1 MEIKKVVVIGSGT
14 MGSGIAAHL
23 CNANI
28 PVTLLDLK
36 TDISE
41 KARDNIQR
49 SKPPLLLD
57 KSKINNIKVG
67 NIFENFSEVKEADW
81 VVEAVVERIDVK
93 HDIYEKIFKERK
105 KGAIVSSNTSSIPIK
120 VLSQNLTEGEKKDFC
135 ITHFFNPVRYM
146 ALLEIVKNENN
157 DLEKINALKKFC
169 EIELGKGAIV
179 CNDTPGFL
187 GNRVGVYAMQI
198 AMTEAFKMK
207 LSIEEADAIF
217 GRPMGIP
224 KTGIF
229 GLYDLIGIDLMA
241 DVLKSFIKELP
252 KTDNFHEVAKE
263 IPLVKKLIETGYT
276 GRKGKGGFYRI
287 NKTDGKKV
295 MEALNLETGEY
306 HASKKINIK
315 SGKVDLVALINRDDK
330 YGKYAWSVI
339 SKIIKYASSLIP
351 GITKEFNDIDE
362 AMRLGFNWSKGPF
375 EMLEEIGVDNFFNK
389 VDEYG
394 NIDFLEN
401 LAKSKNEKFY
411 GERQKYTD
419 IETLGKVKKKATSI
433 DGNDSAKIY
442 RFKDYNIVEF
452 TTKANALDYDSMD
465 ALNKA
470 TDKPLIIINES
481 MQFSAGVNLSY
492 TMNYADKRDFKS
504 IEKFIKYF
512 QETCKQLKYSDHP
525 VISAPSGLTLGGG
538 FEVMVQSNFVASHT
552 NIVVGLVETIVGL
565 VPAGGGC
572 KEMLARWLETEE
584 AKKDPH
590 YAPLRV
596 FDIIGNAKTAT
607 SPVEAEPLKYLRAK
621 DKKIMN
627 RNSLLEVSK
636 KIIEEN
642 RDFKTPS
649 ENSFN
654 LPGKAVK
661 DEMIKTLEKLY
672 DDKIILDHGMEVGK
686 ELANVLSGGD
696 TTIDK
701 TLSEDD
707 MFKLELDSFMRLI
720 ETKKTQER
728 IKHTLATG
736 KPLVNYYFLLFFIFY
751 FFITKFFNYLLFFSY
766 LLQIKFSF
774 PFFYSFIFFYN
785 SFFFCNSSFNYFLF
799 F

>member
-23 CNANI
+23 CNANV

-36 TDISE
+36 TEISE
-41 KARDNIQR
+41 QARERIHK

-67 NIFENFSEVKEADW
+67 NIYDNFTEVAEADW
-81 VVEAVVERIDVK
+81 VVEAVVERINIK
-93 HDIYEKIFKERK
+93 HDIYKKIFKVRK

-120 VLSQNLTEGEKKDFC
+120 VLSQNLTEDEKKDFC

-146 ALLEIVKNENN
+146 GLLEIVKSENN
-157 DLEKINALKKFC
+157 DLDKINSLKKFC
-169 EIELGKGAIV
+169 ETELGKGAII

-187 GNRVGVYAMQI
+187 GNRIGVFAMQI

-207 LSIEEADAIF
+207 LSVEEADAIF

-229 GLYDLIGIDLMA
+229 GLYDLIGIDLMS

-252 KTDNFHEVAKE
+252 ETDKFHEVAKE
-263 IPLVKKLIETGYT
+263 IPLVKRLIETGYT
-276 GRKGKGGFYRI
+276 GRKGKGGFYRV
-287 NKTDGKKV
+287 NKVDGKKI
-295 MEALNLETGEY
+295 MEVLNLETGDY
-306 HASKKINIK
+306 FPSKKINIK
-315 SGKVDLVALINRDDK
+315 TEKVDLKILINQDDK

-339 SKIIKYASSLIP
+339 SKIIKYASSLVP

-362 AMRLGFNWSKGPF
+362 AMRLGFNWTKGPF
-375 EMLEEIGVDNFFNK
+375 EMLEEIGVDNFFSK
-389 VDEYG
+389 IEEYKD
-394 NIDFLEN
+394 NNFLEN
-401 LAKSKNEKFY
+401 LAQSKNEEFY

-419 IETLGKVKKKATSI
+419 IHTLGKAKKTAMSV
-433 DGNDSAKIY
+433 DGNNSAQIY

-465 ALNKA
+465 ALKKA
-470 TDKPLIIINES
+470 TNKPLIIINES

-492 TMNYADKRDFKS
+492 TMEFADKGDFKS
-504 IEKFIKYF
+504 IEKFIRYF
-512 QETCKQLKYSDHP
+512 QETCKHLKYSDYP

-565 VPAGGGC
+565 IPAGGGC
-572 KEMLARWLETEE
+572 KEMLARWLDTEE
-584 AKKDPH
+584 AKLDPH
-590 YAPLRV
+590 YASLKV
-596 FDIIGNAKTAT
+596 FDIIGYGKTAT
-607 SPVEAEPLKYLRAK
+607 SPVEAIPMKYLK
-621 DKKIMN
+621 PEDKKIMN

-636 KIIEEN
+636 KILKDN
-642 RDFKTPS
+642 RDFKAPAETK
-649 ENSFN
+649 FN
-654 LPGKAVK
+654 LAGHIVK
-661 DEMIKTLEKLY
+661 EKMIKVLDKLY
-672 DDKIILDHGMEVGK
+672 NDKVILDHGMKVGK

-701 TLSEDD
+701 TLSEEDL
-707 MFKLELDSFMRLI
+707 FKLELDSFMRLI
-720 ETKKTQER
+720 KTKETQDR

-736 KPLVNYYFLLFFIFY
+736 KPLIN
-751 FFITKFFNYLLFFSY
+751 
-766 LLQIKFSF
+766 
-774 PFFYSFIFFYN
+774 
-785 SFFFCNSSFNYFLF
+785 
-799 F
+799 

>member
-1 MEIKKVVVIGSGT
+1 MKIKNVVVIGSGT

-36 TDISE
+36 TEISE
-41 KARDNIQR
+41 KARERIHKSR
-49 SKPPLLLD
+49 PPLLID

-67 NIFENFSEVKEADW
+67 NISDNFDVVNDADW
-81 VVEAVVERIDVK
+81 IVEAVVERIDVK
-93 HDIYEKIFKERK
+93 HQIYEKIFKSRK
-105 KGAIVSSNTSSIPIK
+105 DGAIVSSNTSSIPIK
-120 VLSQNLTEGEKKDFC
+120 VLSEHLTDSEKKDFC

-146 ALLEIVKNENN
+146 GLLEIVKNENN
-157 DLEKINALKKFC
+157 DLNKINQLKEFC

-207 LSIEEADAIF
+207 LSVEEADAIF

-224 KTGIF
+224 KTGVF

-252 KTDNFHEVAKE
+252 ETDEFHEVAKE

-276 GRKGKGGFYRI
+276 GRKGKGGFYRV
-287 NKTDGKKV
+287 NKTGETKV
-295 MEALNLETGEY
+295 MEAINLETGDY
-306 HASKKINIK
+306 SPSKKIDLK
-315 SGKVDLVALINRDDK
+315 SDKVDLKGLIERKDK
-330 YGKYAWSVI
+330 YGDYAWSVI
-339 SKIIKYASSLIP
+339 SKIIKYASSLVP

-362 AMRLGFNWSKGPF
+362 AMRLGFNWAKGPF
-375 EMLEEIGVDNFFNK
+375 EMLEEIGVNNFFDK
-389 VDEYG
+389 IDDYSG
-394 NIDFLEN
+394 NNFLEN
-401 LAKSKNEKFY
+401 LSKTKNEDFY
-411 GERQKYTD
+411 GARQKYTN
-419 IETLGKVKKKATSI
+419 IETLGKVKKTASSL

-442 RFKDYNIVEF
+442 RFNDYNIVEF
-452 TTKANALDYDSMD
+452 TTKANALDYNSMD
-465 ALNKA
+465 ALKKA

-481 MQFSAGVNLSY
+481 MQFSAGVNLTY
-492 TMNYADKRDFKS
+492 TMQFADKNDFKS

-512 QETCKQLKYSDHP
+512 QETCKHLKYSKHP

-565 VPAGGGC
+565 IPAGGGC
-572 KEMLARWLETEE
+572 KEMLARWLDTNE
-584 AKKDPH
+584 AKADPD
-590 YAPLRV
+590 YAPLKV
-596 FDIIGNAKTAT
+596 FDIIGYGKTAT
-607 SPVEAEPLKYLRAK
+607 SPVEAEPMKYLRPN

-636 KIIEEN
+636 GILREN
-642 RDFKTPS
+642 KDFVAPS
-649 ENSFN
+649 ELKFN
-654 LPGKAVK
+654 LPGKAVLGK
-661 DEMIKTLEKLY
+661 MDKILEKLY
-672 DDKIILDHGMEVGK
+672 NDKIILDHGVVVAK
-686 ELANVLSGGD
+686 ELAHVLSGGD

-707 MFKLELDSFMRLI
+707 LFKLELDAFMRLI
-720 ETKKTQER
+720 ETPKTQNR
-728 IKHTLATG
+728 IKHTLTTG
-736 KPLVNYYFLLFFIFY
+736 KPLVN
-751 FFITKFFNYLLFFSY
+751 
-766 LLQIKFSF
+766 
-774 PFFYSFIFFYN
+774 
-785 SFFFCNSSFNYFLF
+785 
-799 F
+799 

>member
-1 MEIKKVVVIGSGT
+1 MQIKKVVVIGSGT

-36 TDISE
+36 TEISE
-41 KARDNIQR
+41 QARDRIHKSR
-49 SKPPLLLD
+49 PPLLLD

-67 NIFENFSEVKEADW
+67 NIIDNFDAVKDADW
-81 VVEAVVERIDVK
+81 VVEAVVERIDIK

-120 VLSQNLTEGEKKDFC
+120 ILSENLSEEEKKDFC

-146 ALLEIVKNENN
+146 GLLEIVKNENN
-157 DLEKINALKKFC
+157 DLDKINYLKNFC
-169 EIELGKGAIV
+169 EIELGKGAII

-198 AMTEAFKMK
+198 AMTEAFKMN
-207 LSIEEADAIF
+207 LSVEEADAIF

-252 KTDNFHEVAKE
+252 KTDKFHQVAKE
-263 IPLVKKLIETGYT
+263 IPLVKRLIDTGYT
-276 GRKGKGGFYRI
+276 GRKGKGGFYQM
-287 NKTDGKKV
+287 NKSDGKKV
-295 MEALNLETGEY
+295 MEALNLKTGEY
-306 HASKKINIK
+306 SPRKRINIK

-362 AMRLGFNWSKGPF
+362 AMRLGFNWTKGPF

-389 VDEYG
+389 VDEFE
-394 NIDFLEN
+394 NNEFLEN

-419 IETLGKVKKKATSI
+419 IETLGKVKKKAISI
-433 DGNDSAKIY
+433 DGNDSAQIY

-452 TTKANALDYDSMD
+452 TTKANALDYNSMD
-465 ALNKA
+465 ALKKA

-492 TMNYADKRDFKS
+492 TMEFADKGDFKS

-512 QETCKQLKYSDHP
+512 QETCKHLKYSDYP

-565 VPAGGGC
+565 IPAGGGC
-572 KEMLARWLETEE
+572 KEMLARWLDTEE
-584 AKKDPH
+584 SKKDPH
-590 YAPLRV
+590 YASLKV
-596 FDIIGNAKTAT
+596 FDIIGYGKTAT
-607 SPVEAEPLKYLRAK
+607 SSVEAEPMKYLRPE

-627 RNSLLEVSK
+627 RNSLLEVSR
-636 KIIEEN
+636 KILEEN
-642 RDFKTPS
+642 KNFKAPNETT
-649 ENSFN
+649 FN

-661 DEMIKTLEKLY
+661 AKMIKILEKLY
-672 DDKIILDHGMEVGK
+672 EDKVIYDHGMEVGK

-696 TTIDK
+696 TTIEK
-701 TLSEDD
+701 NLSENE
-707 MFKLELDSFMRLI
+707 MFKLELDSFMKLI

-736 KPLVNYYFLLFFIFY
+736 KPLIN
-751 FFITKFFNYLLFFSY
+751 
-766 LLQIKFSF
+766 
-774 PFFYSFIFFYN
+774 
-785 SFFFCNSSFNYFLF
+785 
-799 F
+799 

>member
-1 MEIKKVVVIGSGT
+1 MKIKNVVVIGSGT

-36 TDISE
+36 TEISE
-41 KARDNIQR
+41 KARDRIHKSR
-49 SKPPLLLD
+49 PPLLID

-67 NIFENFSEVKEADW
+67 NINDNFDVVKDADW
-81 VVEAVVERIDVK
+81 VVEAVVERIDIK
-93 HDIYEKIFKERK
+93 HQIYEKIFKARK
-105 KGAIVSSNTSSIPIK
+105 EGAIISSNTSSIPIK
-120 VLSQNLTEGEKKDFC
+120 VLSQHLTDVEKKDFC

-146 ALLEIVKNENN
+146 GLLEIVKNENN
-157 DLEKINALKKFC
+157 DLDKINKLKEFC

-207 LSIEEADAIF
+207 LSVEEADAIF

-224 KTGIF
+224 KTGVF

-252 KTDNFHEVAKE
+252 KTDEFHEVAKE

-276 GRKGKGGFYRI
+276 GRKGKGGFYRM
-287 NKTDGKKV
+287 NKAGATKV
-295 MEALNLETGEY
+295 MEAINLETGDY
-306 HASKKINIK
+306 APSKKIDIK
-315 SGKVDLVALINRDDK
+315 SDKVDLKGLINREDK
-330 YGKYAWSVI
+330 YGEYAWSVI
-339 SKIIKYASSLIP
+339 SKIIKYASSLVP

-362 AMRLGFNWSKGPF
+362 AMRLGFNWAKGPF
-375 EMLEEIGVDNFFNK
+375 EMLEEIGVENFYNK
-389 VDEYG
+389 IDDFGG
-394 NIDFLEN
+394 NSFLEN
-401 LAKSKNEKFY
+401 LSKNKNEDFY
-411 GERQKYTD
+411 GERQKYTN
-419 IETLGKVKKKATSI
+419 IETLGKVKKTASSL

-442 RFKDYNIVEF
+442 RFNDYNIVEF

-465 ALNKA
+465 ALKKA

-481 MQFSAGVNLSY
+481 MQFSAGVNLTY
-492 TMNYADKRDFKS
+492 TMQFADKKDFKS

-512 QETCKQLKYSDHP
+512 QETCKHLKYSKYP

-565 VPAGGGC
+565 IPAGGGC
-572 KEMLARWLETEE
+572 KEMLARWMDTEQ
-584 AKKDPH
+584 AKSDPN
-590 YAPLRV
+590 YAPLKV
-596 FDIIGNAKTAT
+596 FDIIGYGKTAT
-607 SPVEAEPLKYLRAK
+607 SPVEAEPMKYLRPT

-636 KIIEEN
+636 KILNENKDFRPPEEL
-642 RDFKTPS
+642 K
-649 ENSFN
+649 FN
-654 LPGKAVK
+654 LPGKSVIG
-661 DEMIKTLEKLY
+661 EMDKILEKLY
-672 DDKIILDHGMEVGK
+672 NDKIILDHGVEVAK
-686 ELANVLSGGD
+686 ELAHVLSGGE
-696 TTIDK
+696 TTIEK

-707 MFKLELDSFMRLI
+707 LFKLELDAFMRLI
-720 ETKKTQER
+720 ETQKTQDR

-736 KPLVNYYFLLFFIFY
+736 KPLVN
-751 FFITKFFNYLLFFSY
+751 
-766 LLQIKFSF
+766 
-774 PFFYSFIFFYN
+774 
-785 SFFFCNSSFNYFLF
+785 
-799 F
+799 

>member
-1 MEIKKVVVIGSGT
+1 MNIKNVVVIGSGT

-36 TDISE
+36 TEISE
-41 KARDNIQR
+41 KARERIHKSR
-49 SKPPLLLD
+49 PPLLID
-57 KSKINNIKVG
+57 KSKINNIKIG
-67 NIFENFSEVKEADW
+67 NISDNFDVVKEADW
-81 VVEAVVERIDVK
+81 IVEAVVERIDVK
-93 HDIYEKIFKERK
+93 HQIYEKIFKSRK
-105 KGAIVSSNTSSIPIK
+105 VGAIVSSNTSSIPIK
-120 VLSQNLTEGEKKDFC
+120 VLSQNLTDTEKKDFC

-146 ALLEIVKNENN
+146 GLLEIVKNENT
-157 DLEKINALKKFC
+157 DLNKINQLKEFC

-207 LSIEEADAIF
+207 LSVEEADAIF

-224 KTGIF
+224 KTGVF

-252 KTDNFHEVAKE
+252 KTDEFHEVAKE

-287 NKTDGKKV
+287 NKSGATKV
-295 MEALNLETGEY
+295 MEAINLETGDY
-306 HASKKINIK
+306 SPSKKIDIK
-315 SGKVDLVALINRDDK
+315 SDKVDLSGLINRKDR
-330 YGKYAWSVI
+330 YGEYAWSVI
-339 SKIIKYASSLIP
+339 SKIIKYASSLVP
-351 GITKEFNDIDE
+351 GITNQFNDIDE
-362 AMRLGFNWSKGPF
+362 AMRLGFNWAKGPF
-375 EMLEEIGVDNFFNK
+375 EMLEEIGVKNFFNK
-389 VDEYG
+389 VDDFSG
-394 NIDFLEN
+394 NNFLEELN
-401 LAKSKNEKFY
+401 KSKNENFY
-411 GERQKYTD
+411 GERQKYTN
-419 IETLGKVKKKATSI
+419 IETLGKVKKTAVRL
-433 DGNDSAKIY
+433 DGNDSAKIF
-442 RFKDYNIVEF
+442 RFNDYNIVEF

-465 ALNKA
+465 ALKKA
-470 TDKPLIIINES
+470 TDKPLVIINES
-481 MQFSAGVNLSY
+481 MQFSAGVNLTY
-492 TMNYADKRDFKS
+492 TMQFAEKNDFKS

-512 QETCKQLKYSDHP
+512 QETCKHLKYSKYP

-565 VPAGGGC
+565 IPAGGGC
-572 KEMLARWLETEE
+572 KEMLGRWLETEE
-584 AKKDPH
+584 AKKDPNF
-590 YAPLRV
+590 APLKV
-596 FDIIGNAKTAT
+596 FDIIGYGKTAT
-607 SPVEAEPLKYLRAK
+607 SPVEAEPLKYLRPG

-636 KIIEEN
+636 KIL
-642 RDFKTPS
+642 S
-649 ENSFN
+649 ENKNFTAPEQLKFK
-654 LPGKAVK
+654 LPGESVRV
-661 DEMIKTLEKLY
+661 EMNKIIEKLY
-672 DDKIILDHGMEVGK
+672 NEKIILDHGVEVAK

-707 MFKLELDSFMRLI
+707 LFKLELDAFMKLI
-720 ETKKTQER
+720 ETKKTQDR

-736 KPLVNYYFLLFFIFY
+736 KPLVN
-751 FFITKFFNYLLFFSY
+751 
-766 LLQIKFSF
+766 
-774 PFFYSFIFFYN
+774 
-785 SFFFCNSSFNYFLF
+785 
-799 F
+799 